1 MKNLFYFNDQMSL
14 SHLYNI
20 REEARLNCQ
29 TSTDKKKFIRFYE
42 SDESFFYGSEKEL
55 ERYCQDYDLDKE
67 NFYKII

>member
-14 SHLYNI
+14 DHLYNI